1 MWRILAL
8 CVFVLGGMPA
18 AAQDQQL
25 PVPIVTLNQ
34 DRLYANSLF
43 GQRVRRELE
52 EKSVVLAAEN
62 RRIEM
67 ALVAEEGRLTEE
79 RSTLDPEE
87 FRALAEDFDERV
99 TSIRKAQLDKRS
111 ALQVAADRERTR
123 FFELAYPV
131 LFEMA
136 NERGAFAILNQSA
149 VILSSR
155 AIDVT
160 DIAIAR
166 IDAEIGASF
175 QPPDTPAAPAPR
187 PEAGAAPDADT
198 VPPVGITP
206 EVSTENGTSA
216 DTE

>member
-8 CVFVLGGMPA
+8 CVLVLGGGPA
-18 AAQDQQL
+18 TAQDQQL

-34 DRLYANSLF
+34 DRLYASSLF

-52 EKSVVLAAEN
+52 EKSIVLAAEN

-67 ALVAEEGRLTEE
+67 ELVSEEGRLTEE
-79 RSTLDPEE
+79 RATLDPEE

-99 TSIRKAQLDKRS
+99 TSIRKAQLDKRN
-111 ALQVAADRERTR
+111 ALQGAAERERAR

-160 DIAIAR
+160 EIAIAR

-175 QPPDTPAAPAPR
+175 QPPDPPVAPAPR
-187 PEAGAAPDADT
+187 PDASATPDA
-198 VPPVGITP
+198 GNTP
-206 EVSTENGTSA
+206 EVGTDDGTST